1 MPLRVL
7 SCPPSL
13 GCLSPPRSS
22 RLTSGPERARASP
35 VTLVGRLVGRS
46 ARVGAC
52 RALGQSISPVI
63 EWSMTR
69 CPVSLVVHDQRR
81 PARPD
86 RAKADRWLPVPPTAS
101 STVTGA
107 RDARRHRRWDVGG
120 LARSETTQAVR
131 VRILSR
137 LAVLVTYQ
145 TLRNASNPKTPPSGA
160 SAKLPPITF
169 PPYAKIALVHD

>member
-1 MPLRVL
+1 MSRRSEEGDQASGRGGRHAAACSEL
-7 SCPPSL
+7 SAFARF
-13 GCLSPPRSS
+13 LSPPRSG
-22 RLTSGPERARASP
+22 RLTSGPERAQVSR

-86 RAKADRWLPVPPTAS
+86 RAKADRWLPAPPTAS

-107 RDARRHRRWDVGG
+107 RDARRSRRRCDADC
-120 LARSETTQAVR
+120 LARSETAQAVR
-131 VRILSR
+131 VRILVR
-137 LAVLVTYQ
+137 VAAPVTHQ
-145 TLRNASNPKTPPSGA
+145 PSGNTPDPKTPPSGG
-160 SAKLPPITF
+160 
-169 PPYAKIALVHD
+169 